1 MANVITRTGKSLLSS
16 RVKGESTEPNVVAW
30 GTNPAE
36 VTAANTDIALFT
48 EAPEN
53 RVSGTSSLATTT
65 FTNDTYQVIGTQTAS
80 AERKIREV
88 ALTNSTTKPF
98 STTVEAGSGVIG
110 SNSSTELKTAANYT
124 PANKTYVQ
132 IRGEVLKVESG
143 EGTKNL
149 TVARAANGSTASSA
163 IASSDVV
170 TLGNIPGP
178 YSTGTT
184 APTTGATLFT
194 HSDLSVV
201 SLNSGDSIQ
210 WTWTVQF
217 S

>member
-1 MANVITRTGKSLLSS
+1 MANVLTRTGKSIISN
-16 RVKGESTEPNVVAW
+16 RIKGESTEPNVVAW
-30 GTNPAE
+30 GLNPAE
-36 VTAANTDIALFT
+36 LTATNTDIALFS
-48 EAPEN
+48 ESAES
-53 RVSGTSSLATTT
+53 RVAGTSSFTTTT
-65 FTNDTYQVIGTQTAS
+65 FVNDTYQVIGTQTAS

-110 SNSSTELKTAANYT
+110 SNSSTELKVAANYT
-124 PANKTYVQ
+124 PVNKTYIQ

-149 TVARAANGSTASSA
+149 TVQRGQNGSTASSA
-163 IASSDVV
+163 LAAADVV

-178 YSTGTT
+178 FSTGTT
-184 APTTGATLFT
+184 APTTGASLFT
-194 HSDLSVV
+194 HSDLAVV

-210 WTWTVQF
+210 WTWTIQF